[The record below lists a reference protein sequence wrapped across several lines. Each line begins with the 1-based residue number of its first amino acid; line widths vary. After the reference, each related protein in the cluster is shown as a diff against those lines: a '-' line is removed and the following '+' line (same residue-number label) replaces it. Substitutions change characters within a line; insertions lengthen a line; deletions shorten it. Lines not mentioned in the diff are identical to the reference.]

1 MFLAMVHRKS
11 VQERPES
18 MPPDALH
25 PVLHWLRRIFK
36 LAAALVLIPP
46 VLLAVLIYFSVEKAI
61 GKYWG

>member
-1 MFLAMVHRKS
+1 MLLAMVHRKL
-11 VQERPES
+11 VQEHPDN
-18 MPPDALH
+18 MPPDALC

-61 GKYWG
+61 GKHWG